1 MSVIRPTVTVGVQP
15 GTKLLRIERV
25 PGKWVDSVDGIMSQ
39 CDLQEWEDGAWLI
52 WINSNIDFTLGTFI
66 KLNDDGTIDRVTL
79 NPDGS
84 EDIFC
89 IKSAKDK

>member
-1 MSVIRPTVTVGVQP
+1 MPVIRPTVTIGVQP
-15 GTKLLRIERV
+15 GTKLLRIERTPHETTMLKGV
-25 PGKWVDSVDGIMSQ
+25 PLVFDKSGHWM
-39 CDLQEWEDGAWLI
+39 I

-79 NPDGS
+79 NSDGS

-89 IKSAKDK
+89 IKSVKDK